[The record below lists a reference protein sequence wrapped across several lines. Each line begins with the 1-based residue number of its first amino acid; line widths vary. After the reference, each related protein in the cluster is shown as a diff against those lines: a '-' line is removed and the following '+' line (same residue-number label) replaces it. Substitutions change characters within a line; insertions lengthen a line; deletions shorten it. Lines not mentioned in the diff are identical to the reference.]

1 MQNIKEEPETEP
13 SRERTDGQD
22 AETDKVPQDVSL
34 DGAGAGSADENN
46 KNDKTGNKAA
56 TINNSDKTEA
66 EIEEGGDLQGL
77 LTRLPRKCKVCVIF
91 TLIFWRKK
99 KSAGGRKSAFSEAH
113 KFSNS
118 VISLAT

>member
-1 MQNIKEEPETEP
+1 LQNIKEEPETEP
-13 SRERTDGQD
+13 SREGTDGQD

-66 EIEEGGDLQGL
+66 EIVEGGDLQGL
-77 LTRLPRKCKVCVIF
+77 LTLLPRKCKVCFIF

-99 KSAGGRKSAFSEAH
+99 
-113 KFSNS
+113 NQ
-118 VISLAT
+118 LAEENLLFQRHINFLIQ